1 MAFFDELTR
10 GIKATSQTVAQKT
23 KEISETVQIKSQ
35 MNAEKDTIARLYE
48 AIGKQVFESADEAAE
63 QKFVSEFASIRSAMS
78 KLAEL
83 EASLADMDGCILC
96 PECGAK
102 IDKRSRFCM
111 KCGAPVEV
119 SEAAEAK
126 EAEPA
131 EIILASEMETVV
143 ETEAVAE
150 TSTEEA
156 EANAE
161 KPAEEPETA
170 EEAIEEPEV

>member
-96 PECGAK
+96 PDCGAK

-119 SEAAEAK
+119 SEGAEAK
-126 EAEPA
+126 EAKTA
-131 EIILASEMETVV
+131 EIILASE
-143 ETEAVAE
+143 TEAVVE

-161 KPAEEPETA
+161 ESEIA
-170 EEAIEEPEV
+170 EEAAEKPEV